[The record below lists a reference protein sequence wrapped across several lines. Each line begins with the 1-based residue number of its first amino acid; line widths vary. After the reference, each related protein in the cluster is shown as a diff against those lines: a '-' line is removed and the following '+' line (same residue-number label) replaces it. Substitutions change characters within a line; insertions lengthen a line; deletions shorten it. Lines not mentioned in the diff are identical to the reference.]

1 MAQFAIL
8 RVGKLKNWRSIRA
21 AGGHNLRTQPVPN
34 ADPNAPPPRVLHGPD
49 NLADAVADR
58 LAHAAKYRK
67 DAVLA
72 SEMILTG
79 SPEAMA
85 AKSPEELDAWTAA
98 NVRWL
103 VEKYGPNLV
112 QVVRHDDETTPHLH
126 AVVVPINPD
135 GKLSAKRFWGE
146 AAGLS
151 ALQTE
156 YAQEMKPLGLER
168 GVMGSKAKHRAV
180 RAFYGALEAMPE
192 VPGLPPM
199 PPRPRPEDGAMA
211 GLVRARSVVEAFR
224 DWRAQVVDWVREMR
238 TLLKSSLAENADLR
252 GRVAKLEAERLTPRQ
267 EAGLK
272 RRSRRNVE
280 AVDALR
286 LLEDHPE
293 GVAALLEQASEVR
306 EARRASLRGALPPE
320 PPAFLDGEGE
330 GAPRLKTHLR
340 AGGVGGVAPD
350 ADREPANAPKPGR

>member
-103 VEKYGPNLV
+103 VEKFGPNLV

-135 GKLSAKRFWGE
+135 GRLSAKRFWGE
-146 AAGLS
+146 ASGLS

-156 YAQEMKPLGLER
+156 YAQAMKPEGLER
-168 GVMGSKAKHRAV
+168 GVMGSKAKHRTV
-180 RAFYGALEAMPE
+180 RAFYAALEAMPDA
-192 VPGLPPM
+192 PGLRPM
-199 PPRPRPEDGAMA
+199 PPRPKVEADAVA
-211 GLVRARSVVEAFR
+211 GFLRARTVVEAFR

-238 TLLKSSLAENADLR
+238 TLLKSSLAENSDLR

-267 EAGLK
+267 EASLK
-272 RRSRRNVE
+272 RRSRRNVD

-293 GVAALLEQASEVR
+293 GLAALLEQSSAVR
-306 EARRASLRGALPPE
+306 EERRAALRGALPPN
-320 PPAFLDGEGE
+320 PPDFLEGE
-330 GAPRLKTHLR
+330 GGPRPRPKIR
-340 AGGVGGVAPD
+340 PDAGGVGGSAPY
-350 ADREPANAPKPGR
+350 ADGPRRGPALGP